1 MSKNYTPAIAK
12 INDTFL
18 PVIEDQLL
26 SRNINMSEYQRECV
40 MNALNNITEVLETNG
55 LTINQM
61 DGSQITQ
68 ILLQVSALQ
77 LNAAATPREVYFII
91 RNKKSNPKI
100 EMGIEGDGNDAIL
113 SRFGRNV
120 KKVYPYWYVREGD
133 EFKLPRYVGLN
144 VAPPEWTPSYKG
156 RGMYVVYPIL
166 SSDDTI
172 HYHIATRE
180 DVKANLIAHMMNN
193 LMWDKNKEEKKQ
205 KIREFANEHT
215 LDEILNNKEMQTIGQ
230 ISPAWSE
237 PQSREA
243 MILRKMR
250 NNIVKKIPKDFGNAF
265 TASVYQEQDDIVQS
279 MKMAERPENEIP
291 VQIENKSDFV
301 SFDDMVDN
309 NPKQE
314 KEPLKHDYIG
324 SQDDLKQKEI
334 EPEPEKASQEA
345 FEQNADDL
353 FKDFPTIEDTPF

>member
-1 MSKNYTPAIAK
+1 MTNYSPAIAK

-18 PVIEDQLL
+18 PVVEDQLL
-26 SRNINMSEYQRECV
+26 SKNINMTEYQRECV
-40 MNALNNITEVLETNG
+40 LNALNNITDVLEQNG
-55 LTINQM
+55 LSMSNM

-113 SRFGRNV
+113 SRFGRGI
-120 KKVYPYWYVREGD
+120 KKVYPFWYVREED
-133 EFKLPRYVGLN
+133 EFKLPRYVGLD
-144 VAPPEWTPSYKG
+144 VAPPEWVPSYKG

-166 SSDDTI
+166 SEGDTI
-172 HYHIATRE
+172 HYHITTRE
-180 DVKANLIAHMMNN
+180 DVKPNLIAHMMNN
-193 LMWDKNKEEKKQ
+193 LMWDKNKEEKKR
-205 KIREFANEHT
+205 KIREFALNHT
-215 LDEILNNKEMQTIGQ
+215 LDEILDNEEMRAIGQ

-250 NNIVKKIPKDFGNAF
+250 NNIVKKIPKDFSDTFAAN
-265 TASVYQEQDDIVQS
+265 VYQEDDEIVQS
-279 MKMAERPENEIP
+279 MKIVNEVESEAP
-291 VQIENKSDFV
+291 QQLENKNDYV
-301 SFDDMVDN
+301 NFDDMMNN
-309 NPKQE
+309 NPIPHP
-314 KEPLKHDYIG
+314 EPLQANVQASDE
-324 SQDDLKQKEI
+324 QLKEAEVKQPAKEQK
-334 EPEPEKASQEA
+334 

-353 FKDFPTIEDTPF
+353 FQDFPDMGGAPF

>member
-1 MSKNYTPAIAK
+1 MTNYSPAIAK

-18 PVIEDQLL
+18 PVVEDQLL
-26 SRNINMSEYQRECV
+26 SKNINMTEYQRECV
-40 MNALNNITEVLETNG
+40 LNALNNITDVLEANG

-113 SRFGRNV
+113 SRFGRSV

-144 VAPPEWTPSYKG
+144 VAPPEWVPSYKG

-166 SSDDTI
+166 STDDTI
-172 HYHIATRE
+172 HYHITTRE
-180 DVKANLIAHMMNN
+180 DVKPNLIAHMMNN
-193 LMWDKNKEEKKQ
+193 LMWDKNKEEKKR
-205 KIREFANEHT
+205 KIREFAAEHT
-215 LDEILNNKEMQTIGQ
+215 LDEILDSEEMKSLGQ

-250 NNIVKKIPKDFGNAF
+250 NNIVKKIPKDFSDTFAAN
-265 TASVYQEQDDIVQS
+265 VYQEDDEIVQS
-279 MKMAERPENEIP
+279 MKVVNEFESEAP
-291 VQIENKSDFV
+291 QQLENKNDYV
-301 SFDDMVDN
+301 SFDDVMDN
-309 NPKQE
+309 NTKQ
-314 KEPLKHDYIG
+314 
-324 SQDDLKQKEI
+324 
-334 EPEPEKASQEA
+334 EPEPVKSNVRASDEQLKEVEQNEPVEQE
-345 FEQNADDL
+345 FKQNADDL
-353 FKDFPTIEDTPF
+353 FQDFPDMGGAPF